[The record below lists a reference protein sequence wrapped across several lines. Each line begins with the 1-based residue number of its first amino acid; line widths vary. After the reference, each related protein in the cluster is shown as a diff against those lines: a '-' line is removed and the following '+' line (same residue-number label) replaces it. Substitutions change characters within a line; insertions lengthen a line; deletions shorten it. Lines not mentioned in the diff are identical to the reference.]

1 MARLVPSEL
10 DLAPAADA
18 GREAERKT
26 LLRLRDGLSDAFT
39 VYHGTHWARGLA
51 GGSVYGEIDFIVADR
66 EGRLLAIEQKLATVW
81 VRNGELFA
89 RYRDQADPGRVISQL
104 SRNLNGLRGEY
115 ARRHP
120 GQRLTL
126 DHLLYLPQAR
136 LAGATPSGID
146 PSRVIDADRDAQLID
161 IVTALIEAASPP
173 SGPEA
178 PKALDVH
185 DFLAQQVCAEPSI
198 GVLGR
203 SARELSTRLSDGLAT
218 WAQRLSLSPWRLRVQ
233 GTAGSGKTQLALAE
247 LREAHRW
254 GSRALYLCFNRPL
267 ADAMRQAAPAA
278 ETVFTFHEFARVVM
292 TQAGMALPDFAEP
305 RAFESLA
312 EGFIA
317 LSSRL
322 TGLFDTLVIDE
333 GQDFEPAWVAALL
346 GLAGPDARVLWLE
359 DPDQTLYRRAA
370 VDLSGWPVL
379 RSPVNYRS
387 PRRLVEFMN
396 ALGLT
401 PAPLQAGSA
410 VDGFDPRWLE
420 HDDGADPLAVTAD
433 ALGELRVQ
441 GYLPAHTVVLSYR
454 GLASSRLFR
463 ADAPAAL
470 AGLRLRKPDGHDDQG
485 QARFTDGDLLVDSL
499 FRFKGQAADA
509 VVITEIDFE
518 ILDETVCRRLF
529 VALTRARLHAVL
541 ITSARAG
548 ALLRE
553 RLAQRGWDAG

>member
-1 MARLVPSEL
+1 MARLVPAEI
-10 DLAPAADA
+10 DLPVTHDA
-18 GREAERKT
+18 GRQAERDT

-39 VYHGTHWARGLA
+39 VYHGTHWARSGA

-66 EGRLLAIEQKLATVW
+66 EGRLLAIEQKLAAVW

-89 RYRDQADPGRVISQL
+89 RYRDQADPSRVISQL

-115 ARRHP
+115 TRRHP

-146 PSRVIDADRDAQLID
+146 PARVIDADRDAQLID
-161 IVTALIEAASPP
+161 IVTELIEAASPP

-178 PKALDVH
+178 PTALDVH
-185 DFLAQQVCAEPSI
+185 DFLAQQVCAAPSI

-203 SARELSTRLSDGLAT
+203 SARELSTRLSEGLAT

-254 GSRALYLCFNRPL
+254 GGPALYLCFNRPL
-267 ADAMRQAAPAA
+267 ADAMKQAAPASA
-278 ETVFTFHEFARVVM
+278 TVVTFHEFAHAAM
-292 TQAGMALPDFAEP
+292 SQAGMPVPDFTAP
-305 RAFESLA
+305 GAFEALA

-317 LSSRL
+317 LSGQL
-322 TGLFDTLVIDE
+322 GGLFDTLVIDE
-333 GQDFEPAWVAALL
+333 GQDFAPAWVEALL
-346 GLAGPDARVLWLE
+346 RLAGPNSRVLWLE
-359 DPDQTLYRRAA
+359 DPDQTLYPRPA
-370 VDLSGWPVL
+370 VPLPGWPVL

-387 PRRLVEFMN
+387 PRRLVDFIN

-401 PAPLQAGSA
+401 PAPLQAGGA
-410 VDGFDPRWLE
+410 FDGFDPHWLE
-420 HDDGADPLAVTAD
+420 HDQDADPVAVTAE
-433 ALGELRVQ
+433 AVRELLDQ
-441 GYLPAHTVVLSYR
+441 GHQPARTVVLSYH
-454 GLASSRLFR
+454 GLARSRLLR
-463 ADAPAAL
+463 PDGPTSL
-470 AGLRLRKPDGHDDQG
+470 AGLRLRKPAGYDDQG
-485 QARFTDGDLLVDSL
+485 QARFTDGELLADSL

-518 ILDETVCRRLF
+518 TLDEAACRRLF
-529 VALTRARLHAVL
+529 VALSRARLHAVL
-541 ITSARAG
+541 VTSARAG
-548 ALLRE
+548 TLLRE
-553 RLAQRGWDAG
+553 RLAGRGWDTR